1 MWVRSEKVIISP
13 KLKKNQSKI
22 SIIYTKIDIFEWLV
36 LESLIS
42 YCQFAGGTRLFL
54 SSRACGSRQVNEC
67 GRVGVV
73 LFERA
78 TEAPL
83 IRPIEHFQHR
93 CTVRNRRA
101 RLQRKHP
108 YPFLKYFFW
117 IRYFQYR
124 ILRKSNPNFD
134 MINNYYAWLEM
145 PIFLKDI
152 ICDLKIDFLEYW
164 EELQI

>member
-1 MWVRSEKVIISP
+1 MIKGWLFLQNWRKD
-13 KLKKNQSKI
+13 QSKI
-22 SIIYTKIDIFEWLV
+22 SIIFKKRRYFWMTRVRIAYFILSICRW
-36 LESLIS
+36 
-42 YCQFAGGTRLFL
+42 YTRLFL

-73 LFERA
+73 LSERA
-78 TEAPL
+78 PETPL